1 MSEADGKEPLNYAR
15 GLRKMEIRKW
25 QRRQALAA
33 SVAAMMTIA
42 AGALASARGQMPRAE
57 TVVRPLTY
65 VSLEPVPRGRS
76 FEVAVVAEI
85 QQGFHINAN
94 KVLEDYLIPTT
105 VEPDLPKGMKFVE
118 AAYPKA
124 LLKKFEFSDQKMA
137 VYEESVTIRL
147 KLSASSD
154 APLGEM
160 KLPVTLRYQAC
171 NDTACLP
178 PVRKALTVN
187 LRLAPAGTVARAI
200 NTEIFQKK

>member
-1 MSEADGKEPLNYAR
+1 MQRALNVSWMVI
-15 GLRKMEIRKW
+15 L
-25 QRRQALAA
+25 L
-33 SVAAMMTIA
+33 
-42 AGALASARGQMPRAE
+42 GALGVASNATRQLPRAE

-105 VEPDLPKGMKFVE
+105 VEPDLPKGIKLVE

-124 LLKKFEFSDQKMA
+124 VQKKFEFSDQKMA
-137 VYEESVTIRL
+137 VYEDSVTIRL
-147 KLSASSD
+147 RLSALSE

-160 KLPVTLRYQAC
+160 RLPVTLRYQAC
-171 NDTACLP
+171 NDKACLP

-187 LRLAPAGTVARAI
+187 LQIAPAGTKAQVL
-200 NTEIFQKK
+200 NPEIFQKK